1 MIQWE
6 EKSFDDLTK
15 EDLYAVLRLRSEVFV
30 VEQDCV
36 YQDLDN
42 KDFASRHLLG
52 WEADRLVAYMRVLPL
67 GVESHTEGSI
77 GRIIVAGDYR
87 GQGLG
92 HELVDRG
99 IAIYNRIVGPQYPIV
114 IHAQS
119 RLEKFYEQHGFVAAT
134 EPFMFEGLLHTI
146 MRLEQ

>member
-1 MIQWE
+1 MIRWE

-15 EDLYAVLRLRSEVFV
+15 EDLYALLRLRSEVFV

-42 KDFASRHLLG
+42 KDFDSRHLLG
-52 WEADRLVAYMRVLPL
+52 WEDNRLAAYMRVLPL
-67 GVESHTEGSI
+67 GVESDSEGSI
-77 GRIIVAGDYR
+77 GRIIVAPEYR
-87 GQGLG
+87 GLG
-92 HELVDRG
+92 YGHALVDRG
-99 IAIYNRIVGPQYPIV
+99 IEIYNRIVGPQYPIV

-119 RLEKFYEQHGFVAAT
+119 RLEKFYTQHGFVAVS

-146 MRLEQ
+146 MRLDQ